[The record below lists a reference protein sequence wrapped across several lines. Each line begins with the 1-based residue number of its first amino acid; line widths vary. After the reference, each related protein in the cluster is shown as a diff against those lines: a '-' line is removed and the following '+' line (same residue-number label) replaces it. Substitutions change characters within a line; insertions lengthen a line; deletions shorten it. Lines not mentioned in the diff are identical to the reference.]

1 MNENKII
8 KMERNRWISSWT
20 AHDRFTI
27 LFKKIKIKNEMR
39 YDTQN
44 GRRRIWDIV
53 VAFINSTLL
62 DCYTF
67 IY

>member
-1 MNENKII
+1 MI
-8 KMERNRWISSWT
+8 
-20 AHDRFTI
+20 D
-27 LFKKIKIKNEMR
+27 LQYYLKKIKIKNEMK